1 VAALQFLAVQ
11 IDRILLYFVY
21 YQVNVTAATAQVSG
35 FSSLLL
41 SYITLSTLCVCI
53 GTDCDY
59 DLTLCLLCVH

>member
-1 VAALQFLAVQ
+1 MAAVHFLAGQ
-11 IDRILLYFVY
+11 INRILLSIVY

-35 FSSLLL
+35 LSSVLL

-59 DLTLCLLCVH
+59 DLTL